1 LIDQNGEVST
11 SRDEP
16 NEVEHI
22 DSRADRKAVWII
34 GIVFFTLFLLLT
46 PLGLFSKIIP
56 KEWHTGYF
64 AITQIDSADD
74 TGYYSYLRS
83 AFFDGDIDF
92 FNEKKYY
99 YSNKITLTGYSH
111 NHWAIGSAI
120 LWTPFFMVG
129 HFVAHIYKWLGYPMD
144 IDGYSFP
151 YLVFTAIGAMFYVL
165 WGLYLGYRLLRKFFS
180 PFASLLSTITVFL
193 STPLP
198 YYTFI
203 QPHLSHS
210 GEFFLVVLFITLF
223 FSWRENGKKPLEGF
237 MLGVASGMLFNIR
250 NNSFIFFSIF
260 LVELFWGKKSDE
272 NAMPRNNNL
281 RNTWNIIKSVGA
293 GFFLTSLPQFLAWYI
308 IFGKPFPPTE
318 LYGSL
323 FTNFINPHLL
333 FFAVPKLFFSPDW
346 GLALTQPVWLLG
358 ICGLLLFIRRDVILS
373 FALLSAVILSL
384 AVSAAYNS
392 VFISQFAF
400 GYRLLVSCNFL
411 ISVGFAN
418 LIDLYRKPPKYFWIF
433 ISCVFFFMNYFLL
446 ISCQI
451 VVAWNNPQYALDT
464 YRNAACILNN
474 APYLLVRSTS
484 FFRLLSLGPALF
496 SNFRGWFAMF
506 FLPMFFF
513 AGIIITIW
521 IYLSRSKKSQLKS
534 GFLPYTTALIAVI
547 LICLN
552 LIAVRLNHVKSP
564 IEVQKRFEEGIIE
577 SLNQGNIE
585 MASENLDTA
594 AIYGFTS
601 PDFLEKLRGMIFP
614 SKIWTLMDHR
624 RAELSSLYY
633 RIFGNLHFIY
643 CVPHFNDMS
652 IETDIAFVYGNLK
665 NLLCIYFS
673 PKGKGIIISGWYKW
687 RLDL

>member
-1 LIDQNGEVST
+1 MIDQNGEVST

-198 YYTFI
+198 YYTFV
-203 QPHLSHS
+203 QPHLSHA
-210 GEFFLVVLFITLF
+210 GEFFLVVLFVTLF
-223 FSWRENGKKPLEGF
+223 FHWRENGKPTPAGF
-237 MLGVASGMLFNIR
+237 ILGAASGMLFNIR

-260 LVELFWGKKSDE
+260 LVELLCGK
-272 NAMPRNNNL
+272 NAGGSATSPSNYLKNA
-281 RNTWNIIKSVGA
+281 WNILKPIGA
-293 GFFLTSLPQFLAWYI
+293 GFFFTAFPQILAWYA
-308 IFGKPFPPTE
+308 IFGKPLPPTE
-318 LYGSL
+318 LYGSF

-333 FFAVPKLFFSPDW
+333 FFALPKLFFSTDW
-346 GLALTQPVWLLG
+346 GLLFTQPVWLLG
-358 ICGLLLFIRRDVILS
+358 ICGLLLFIRRDFILS
-373 FALLSAVILSL
+373 SALLSAVILSL
-384 AVSAAYNS
+384 IVSASYNS
-392 VFISQFAF
+392 VFNTQFAF
-400 GYRLLVSCNFL
+400 GYRLLVSCNLL
-411 ISVGFAN
+411 ISFGFASF
-418 LIDLYRKPPKYFWIF
+418 IDAFKRLSKTTWLLTACLFM
-433 ISCVFFFMNYFLL
+433 FMNYLL
-446 ISCQI
+446 MISYQI
-451 VVAWNNPQYALDT
+451 VFKWNQPDFALNTYENLAWYLFDMPQLF
-464 YRNAACILNN
+464 I
-474 APYLLVRSTS
+474 RSTS
-484 FFRLLSLGPALF
+484 FFRLILLGRQVFTDFYCWFFMAFFPA
-496 SNFRGWFAMF
+496 
-506 FLPMFFF
+506 
-513 AGIIITIW
+513 
-521 IYLSRSKKSQLKS
+521 
-534 GFLPYTTALIAVI
+534 GFLCGI
-547 LICLN
+547 LISTWIILSKTKRLLLQPKFFPHIIGLTFFMLAVLN
-552 LIAVRLNHVKSP
+552 LIAVRLQHPKLSP
-564 IEVQKRFEEGIIE
+564 EINQRFE
-577 SLNQGNIE
+577 QGFVACLSNGQID
-585 MASENLDTA
+585 MAIENLETA
-594 AIYGFTS
+594 KKF
-601 PDFLEKLRGMIFP
+601 GMHPGLIDKWKG
-614 SKIWTLMDHR
+614 SILAGKIWSILKRKKGLLQTLNY
-624 RAELSSLYY
+624 EL
-633 RIFGNLHFIY
+633 
-643 CVPHFNDMS
+643 
-652 IETDIAFVYGNLK
+652 LK
-665 NLLCIYFS
+665 KVNLLYFAFFIDDKPADLYLS
-673 PKGKGIIISGWYKW
+673 MFFGDLRNLVGLMWGPWKKVIVTSGAFDWK
-687 RLDL
+687 LEF